1 VHSPPTFSLPPTE
14 GAEMPAR
21 NVLFIMCDQLRYDY
35 LSCSGHPYLQTPN
48 IDALAAR
55 GVRFT
60 HAYVQSPVCGP
71 SRMSYYTGRYMRSH
85 GSNWNGFPLRIGE
98 PTLGDHLRQ
107 LGVRT
112 ALVGK
117 THMTSDNEG
126 MQRLGIDPGSTI
138 GVLASE
144 CGFEPY
150 DRDDGLH
157 PSARRQRN
165 EPYNAYLRSKGYE
178 GNNPWETWANSG
190 AAADGSL
197 QNGWLLVHADKKA
210 RAPDEDTET
219 PWTTREAMR
228 FIDEAEAEQRPW
240 CLHLSYIKPHW
251 PYIAPAPYHEMF
263 GKEQVVPA
271 IRDARE
277 RGNETHPIYKAFMNL
292 RVSRNFSREEV
303 RQRVIPA
310 YMGLIKQIDDQ
321 LGQLFAFL
329 KEKDLD
335 KTTMIVFTSDH
346 GDYLGDHWLGEK
358 DLFHDVSV
366 KVPMIVVDP
375 SPEADNTRGTT
386 CDALVEAIDLTPTFI
401 EFFGATSPRH
411 IVEGRS
417 LMPWLRGAAP
427 SHWRTHVFSEYDYSM
442 QDVRGYLG
450 LRVDQCRLF
459 MVFDG
464 RWKYIHAPGFRPM
477 LYDLQS
483 DPQELRDLG
492 ADPAHEGTL
501 VKMRAAL
508 LDWALTDH
516 NRITMPDARIESYS
530 SATQLKGGILI
541 GYWDEAELEE
551 ARQRLQSHEAKDPVH

>member
-1 VHSPPTFSLPPTE
+1 
-14 GAEMPAR
+14 MPKR
-21 NVLFIMCDQLRYDY
+21 NVLFIMCDQLRFDY
-35 LSCSGHPYLQTPN
+35 LSCAGHPYLATPN
-48 IDALAAR
+48 VDALASR

-60 HAYVQSPVCGP
+60 RAYVQSPVCGP

-98 PTLGDHLRQ
+98 PTLGDHLRT

-112 ALVGK
+112 AVVGK
-117 THMTSDNEG
+117 THMTSDHEG
-126 MQRLGIDPGSTI
+126 MQRLGVDAGSTI
-138 GVLASE
+138 GVLASQ

-150 DRDDGLH
+150 GRDDGLH
-157 PSARRQRN
+157 PGGRRHAN
-165 EPYNAYLRSKGYE
+165 EPYNVYLRAKGYE

-190 AAADGSL
+190 EAPDGTI

-228 FIDEAEAEQRPW
+228 FIEEVEGEQRSW

-263 GKEQVVPA
+263 GKEQVVSA
-271 IRDARE
+271 IRDERE
-277 RGNETHPIYKAFMNL
+277 RGNEAHPVYKAFMDL
-292 RVSRNFSREEV
+292 RVSRNLSRDEV
-303 RQRVIPA
+303 RERVIPA
-310 YMGLIKQIDDQ
+310 YMGLVKQIDDQ
-321 LGQLFAFL
+321 LGKLFAFL
-329 KEKDLD
+329 KEKELD
-335 KTTMIVFTSDH
+335 KTTLIVFTSDH

-358 DLFHDVSV
+358 DLFHEVSV

-375 SPEADNTRGTT
+375 SPEADRTRGTT
-386 CDALVEAIDLTPTFI
+386 CDALIEAIDLAPTFI
-401 EFFGATSPRH
+401 EYLGGSSPRH

-417 LMPWLRGAAP
+417 LAPWFRGEAP

-442 QDVRGYLG
+442 QDVRRSLG
-450 LRVDQCRLF
+450 LPVDKCRLF

-477 LYDLQS
+477 LFDLLN
-483 DPQELRDLG
+483 DEREFLDLG
-492 ADPAHEGTL
+492 ADPAYEDL
-501 VKMRAAL
+501 RIKMRAAL
-508 LDWALTDH
+508 LDWALADH

-530 SATQLKGGILI
+530 SAAQVKNGILI
-541 GYWDEAELEE
+541 GYWDEEELEE
-551 ARQRLQSHEAKDPVH
+551 ARRRLRPD